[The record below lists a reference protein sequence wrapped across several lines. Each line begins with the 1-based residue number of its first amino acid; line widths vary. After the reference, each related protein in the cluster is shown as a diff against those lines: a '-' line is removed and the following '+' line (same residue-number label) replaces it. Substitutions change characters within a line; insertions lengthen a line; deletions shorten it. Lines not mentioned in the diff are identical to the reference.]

1 MKKTFIKVT
10 LFSLLAFGATSSL
23 VSCKDYD
30 DDITNI
36 GQVNDEQA
44 KQLSA
49 LETALK
55 AAQAAADAAAQKAE
69 AAQQAAQQALAKGDQ
84 ALAAAQ
90 TAEATAARAEQAANQ
105 AKADAIKAA
114 QDAVAAALKNV
125 PTQEDLNK
133 LSTSIAAIEKNLNT
147 LSGKVDNAQQAIEQM
162 QIQISALMKYQA
174 EIEKLPQALQT
185 LAEVQTTVGE
195 IQNTIAAI
203 QQKQAELTTQVG
215 TNTQNIAKIE
225 QALNEVS
232 EEVAKI
238 EPRVLTLISRR
249 LTSVTLMP
257 TVYVDGIPTIE
268 FLSAKY
274 TELGVSNPKTYI
286 VSNGK
291 NPVEYRLNPA
301 GIKATDI
308 ELNNLSFVTRTA
320 TSRATEEAAVI
331 NVASASVDNGV
342 LTVMAGKANI
352 KSLNLS
358 GNKIYTVSLRVP
370 LAADVLAKD
379 ETNAAVYSEY
389 SRLEEAYFQPMLHAN
404 QATKVGQAVPSNLEF
419 FTDKAAIYA
428 AGFDPEDA
436 SSLIAVRMAY
446 DTTLNLDDVVAGWG
460 VYEDTS
466 RNPFFMSH
474 EDLAGYGFDITY
486 EVAPDPYESKDVDR
500 ANQQKYAKID
510 GTILTPVTPTGVTGN
525 KAIIGKQPI
534 IKATLI
540 DVNNGNKIV
549 AIKYFKVFFKAL
561 EIPDQNFTVETD
573 NVNVS
578 CADVVTVNV
587 NWTDFTANVLEKFNN
602 GEGEPLG
609 ISKEDFFKI
618 YGDKPDYSFSPAF
631 NATIDVDDIKA
642 DVELPGGG
650 VAAVPVM
657 TWKFEQD
664 EYGHIDFGSSKT
676 YTATIT
682 FIDPKGLYPN
692 VVITWKLV
700 ISNPESLKLDENN
713 IGETDPVKWTDEVMK
728 VVPVPM
734 PVPYDGTTTA
744 EYSTNILEGR
754 MGDYPRKNYIE
765 GTNILSC
772 AQFGIE
778 LSKKYISQYNG
789 SALAYTT
796 TPPMA
801 LNTFNMQKEIL
812 FNITNNSAGI
822 ALVENEKKIQL
833 DWYTDENGL
842 PINEYVFFSN
852 YLQIVKP
859 LTFEA
864 EYKGSKFI
872 DSSVKQTR
880 SLVNPT
886 MWKITDCYGKNV
898 SNLVSGE
905 PADLWKYYVV
915 EGPVFD
921 ESDIWLSDTNSGT
934 GSNLRTPGSV
944 NMTADIDSTTGE
956 LSFQNNGSAIASNVY
971 IRVKMSFTHKW
982 GKATMYIFVPLEKK
996 I

>member
-44 KQLSA
+44 KQLAA

-90 TAEATAARAEQAANQ
+90 AAEASAARAEQAANQ

-125 PTQEDLNK
+125 PSQEDLNK
-133 LSTSIAAIEKNLNT
+133 LATSISAIEKNLNT

-162 QIQISALMKYQA
+162 QIQISALTKYQA
-174 EIEKLPQALQT
+174 EIEKLPQALKE
-185 LAEVQTTVGE
+185 LADVQKTVGD
-195 IQNTIAAI
+195 IQATIANI
-203 QQKQAELTTQVG
+203 QQKQAELTEQVG
-215 TNTQNIAKIE
+215 KNTQNIE
-225 QALNEVS
+225 QIQQTLNQVS

-238 EPRVLTLISRR
+238 EPRVLTLISHR

-268 FLSAKY
+268 FTSAKY
-274 TELGVSNPKTYI
+274 TELGVTNPKTYI
-286 VSNGK
+286 VSDGK
-291 NPVEYRLNPA
+291 NQVEYRLNPA
-301 GIKATDI
+301 GIKGTDI

-331 NVASASVDNGV
+331 KVATASVDNGV
-342 LTVMAGKANI
+342 LTVMANKANTN
-352 KSLNLS
+352 SLNLS
-358 GNKIYTVSLRVP
+358 GNKIYTVALRVP

-389 SRLEEAYFQPMLHAN
+389 SRLEEAYFKPMLHSN
-404 QATKVGQAVPSNLEF
+404 TRTKVGQSVPSSLEF

-428 AGFDPEDA
+428 ATFDPESPA
-436 SSLIAVRMAY
+436 SLIAVRMAY
-446 DTTLNLDDVVAGWG
+446 DSTLDLDEVVAGWG

-466 RNPFFMSH
+466 RDPFLMTH

-486 EVAPDPYESKDVDR
+486 EVAPDAYVSKDVDK
-500 ANQQKYAKID
+500 ADQQKYAKIN
-510 GTILTPVTPTGVTGN
+510 GSILTPVTPTGVTGN

-534 IKATLI
+534 IKATLV

-549 AIKYFKVFFKAL
+549 AIKYFKVYFKAL
-561 EIPDQNFTVETD
+561 EIPDQTFTVETD
-573 NVNVS
+573 NINVS
-578 CADVVTVNV
+578 CADEITVNV
-587 NWTDFTANVLEKFNN
+587 NWTDFTANILEKFYN

-618 YGDKPDYSFSPAF
+618 YGEKIVTSISPNMQA
-631 NATIDVDDIKA
+631 NINVEAN
-642 DVELPGGG
+642 VELPGGD
-650 VAAVPVM
+650 VAAVPVI
-657 TWKFEQD
+657 TWKFEKD
-664 EYGHIDFGSSKT
+664 AYGHIDFGSSKT

-682 FIDPKGLYPN
+682 FMDPAGLYPN
-692 VVITWKLV
+692 VVVTWKLV
-700 ISNPESLKLDENN
+700 ISNPESLKLSSDN
-713 IGETDPVKWTDEVMK
+713 IGQTDPVKWDNEVMK

-754 MGDYPRKNYIE
+754 ISPYIK
-765 GTNILSC
+765 GSNILNC

-778 LSKKYISQYNG
+778 LSKAHISKYNG
-789 SALAYTT
+789 SDLSLKTK
-796 TPPMA
+796 
-801 LNTFNMQKEIL
+801 LGLGFFNELKEIL

-822 ALVENEKKIQL
+822 ALVEDQKKIQL
-833 DWYTDENGL
+833 DWFTDENGL
-842 PINEYVFFSN
+842 EINKYVFFSN

-864 EYKGSKFI
+864 DYNGNGFV
-872 DSSVKQTR
+872 DSSVKKTI
-880 SLVNPT
+880 SLTNPT
-886 MWKITDCYGKNV
+886 MWKITDCYGKDV

-915 EGPVFD
+915 NGPVFD
-921 ESDIWLSDTNSGT
+921 TTDIMISDTKNGE
-934 GSNLRTPGSV
+934 GSNLRSLTGL
-944 NMTADIDSTTGE
+944 NMTADINTTTGE
-956 LSFQNNGSAIASNVY
+956 LSFQNNGSAIASKVY
-971 IRVKMSFTHKW
+971 IRVKMTFTHKW
-982 GKATMYIFVPLEKK
+982 GKATKYVFIPLVNK